1 MSAIKCSI
9 TSTGT
14 GTCALSGKE
23 GDGLTVSFDD
33 GTVANQFLSWKAFQQ
48 LLRMKVGAPAA
59 KPEPKPTPVPAA
71 ALVGNGAPK

>member
-59 KPEPKPTPVPAA
+59 KPEPKPTPVPPA